1 MKKAIP
7 HTEVGKIHNRNCV
20 GAQKAIKAGEH
31 FQNEPNLTDTWGVHT
46 KKSSMKLYLEIK
58 ND

>member
-1 MKKAIP
+1 MKKAIL

-46 KKSSMKLYLEIK
+46 KKIFNETLLR
-58 ND
+58 N